1 LLRRV
6 LGWIGAFAYTTL
18 LSLAPDVDSRILP
31 GLGLA
36 SALWFFLPPRLSRQ
50 RRYPLVREAV
60 SIGAAYLWVVAVV
73 LLKPLVPEVTSVV
86 ARFMSR
92 PATFALAGL
101 PVALALGIGLARLI
115 QTTRSKRS
123 RPAS

>member
-1 LLRRV
+1 M
-6 LGWIGAFAYTTL
+6 TL
-18 LSLAPDVDSRILP
+18 LVLALDVDSRILVP
-31 GLGLA
+31 GVGLV
-36 SALWFFLPPRLSRQ
+36 SALVFFSPRLSR
-50 RRYPLVREAV
+50 RGRCPLVGEAV
-60 SIGAAYLWVVAVV
+60 LFGAAYLWLVAVV

-101 PVALALGIGLARLI
+101 PVALVLGIGLARLI

-123 RPAS
+123 RPAT